1 MKISPHIAKR
11 LEILDRRGLRVITI
25 GALAAGV
32 VSLVFFAVRTF
43 FILTAHTLTVAG
55 LQIANSGSPDFADGV
70 SSISSATYDSV
81 TLAIDAPPTVVRW
94 IMVSETA
101 LSALLAIGLSV
112 IVYFLGTRLLKQR
125 PFARS
130 ATWATLA
137 AAILVMA
144 VGTFTPLIQ
153 AIINA
158 EVVKFLGDGVLAT
171 NDTGEGLVVFRI
183 MLDFAPLAWGL
194 ALGVVAGVFEFGQRL
209 QRDTDG
215 LV

>member
-1 MKISPHIAKR
+1 MKISPRTIKR
-11 LEILDRRGLRVITI
+11 LEVLDRRGLRVITI
-25 GALAAGV
+25 GALVVGV
-32 VSLVFFAVRTF
+32 VSLIFVAVRTF

-55 LQIANSGSPDFADGV
+55 LPIENSSSPELADGV
-70 SSISSATYDSV
+70 SPISSATYDSV

-94 IMVSETA
+94 IIVSETA
-101 LSALLAIGLSV
+101 LSALLTIGLSV

-137 AAILVMA
+137 AAILVIA
-144 VGTFTPLIQ
+144 VGMFTPLIQ
-153 AIINA
+153 AILNA
-158 EVVKFLGDGVLAT
+158 ELVKFLGDGVLAT
-171 NDTGEGLVVFRI
+171 NGTGEGLVIFEI
-183 MLDFAPLAWGL
+183 ILDFSPLAWGL
-194 ALGVVAGVFEFGQRL
+194 ALGMVAGAFEFGQRL

>member
-1 MKISPHIAKR
+1 MKISPRTINR
-11 LEILDRRGLRVITI
+11 LEILDRRGLRTITI
-25 GALAAGV
+25 GALVVGV

-55 LQIANSGSPDFADGV
+55 LPIENSSSPDFADGV
-70 SSISSATYDSV
+70 SPISSATYDSV

-112 IVYFLGTRLLKQR
+112 IVYFLGKRLLKQR

-130 ATWATLA
+130 ATWAALA

-153 AIINA
+153 AILNA

-171 NDTGEGLVVFRI
+171 NGTGEGLVIFEI
-183 MLDFAPLAWGL
+183 ILDLAPLAWGL